1 MALRLCESLGVCK
14 DVMGYNVFMHQ
25 FNTSKLPKIFY
36 SFLLKRLWN
45 IMLTLALLL
54 GLPSTF
60 QKFER
65 IMANLIF
72 HLMDLRY
79 GMKLM
84 KDSNV

>member
-1 MALRLCESLGVCK
+1 
-14 DVMGYNVFMHQ
+14 
-25 FNTSKLPKIFY
+25 
-36 SFLLKRLWN
+36 
-45 IMLTLALLL
+45 MLTLALLL